1 MVARND
7 NYILMPKN
15 GEIKIRR
22 GSSGL
27 SEFVKRPVPTDDEVE
42 AFDNYVADQTKE
54 EEIKDSLAKIYQDD
68 LGNKVDVRK
77 LTRQPSRGWFFN
89 LVALVAVVFVLG
101 GAVYASYKYIYLKI
115 SSQSSVSL
123 SFEAKKEVTAGEE
136 FFYNLNYKNEE
147 KTRIDNIEITVKYPE
162 NFIFLEAE
170 PKPARNNDTWSLSS
184 LASRRSDAIK
194 IKGKLIGELD
204 SNNIILAD
212 ITYKPQNF
220 SSEFKKSASFET
232 KINDLG
238 LDLSFINSES
248 ALVSQEN
255 EIIVKF
261 KAKDLNYL
269 NNFRLNLEYPGEVE
283 IIKPALATTTAPAI
297 QADGEA
303 AWLIGNLGKNENEFK
318 LKFKV
323 KEKKQPQAEIKLKFS
338 LPAAAEN
345 QPTKYHVFYEKTII
359 YDVIK
364 SDLNINLIING
375 SALDQGVD
383 FGQTLNCSISYK
395 NLDDSAMKD
404 VIIMAALASDFLNW
418 QSLSDKNNGV
428 VSGNTISWSKQE
440 IPALADLPGGGGGVI
455 DFSIKVKPL
464 AVLDLSKTYQ
474 IKSQVNYSLAGKSAA
489 GESQSN
495 AITNKINSDLDLKE
509 QIRYFNDDNIA
520 VGSGPLPPKANETT
534 SLKVYWTINNNLHD
548 LNNLRINVSLP
559 ANVSWGEKNFASVG
573 SINYDSQT
581 NQVVWQI
588 GRLPVTA
595 YKASAEFSL
604 NLAPREADRN
614 KIMIILPGTNITASD
629 SVTNMPINKTLKA
642 KTTKLEDDNIANTD
656 GIVE

>member
-1 MVARND
+1 
-7 NYILMPKN
+7 MPKN

-27 SEFVKRPVPTDDEVE
+27 SEFVERPVPTDDEVE
-42 AFDNYVADQTKE
+42 AFDQYVADQAKAE
-54 EEIKDSLAKIYQDD
+54 EVKDSLAKIYQDD

-77 LTRQPSRGWFFN
+77 LIRQPNRGWFFN
-89 LVALVAVVFVLG
+89 LVAFLAVVLVLG

-123 SFEAKKEVTAGEE
+123 SFAAKQEVAAGEE

-147 KTRIDNIEITVKYPE
+147 KTQIDNIEIMVKYPE
-162 NFIFLEAE
+162 NFIFLAAE
-170 PKPARNNDTWSLSS
+170 PKPTKNNDTWSLPG
-184 LASRRSDAIK
+184 LASRRSHGIK
-194 IKGKLIGELD
+194 IKGKLVGLLD

-220 SSEFKKSASFET
+220 SSEFKKSASYET

-238 LDLSFINSES
+238 LDLSFINSTS
-248 ALVSQEN
+248 ALVNQEN
-255 EIIVKF
+255 EIMVKF

-269 NNFRLNLEYPGEVE
+269 NNFRLNLEHPAEVE
-283 IIKPALATTTAPAI
+283 IIKPALATTTAPTI
-297 QADGEA
+297 LADGDA
-303 AWLIGNLGKNENEFK
+303 AWLIGNFGKNENEFK

-338 LPAAAEN
+338 SPQPRPDEN
-345 QPTKYHVFYEKTII
+345 QPADYYVFYEKII
-359 YDVIK
+359 VYDVIK

-383 FGQTLNCSISYK
+383 FGQTLNYSISYK
-395 NLDDSAMKD
+395 NLGDSAMKD
-404 VIIMAALASDFLNW
+404 VIIMAALESDFLDW
-418 QSLSDKNNGV
+418 QSLSDKNNGIT
-428 VSGNTISWSKQE
+428 SGNAISWSKQE
-440 IPALADLPGGGGGVI
+440 IPALADLPARGEGVI

-464 AVLDLSKTYQ
+464 SALDLSKTYQ
-474 IKSQVNYSLAGKSAA
+474 VKSQVNYSLAGKSVA

-495 AITNKINSDLDLKE
+495 GITNKINSDLVLKE
-509 QIRYFNDDNIA
+509 QVRYFNDDNIA
-520 VGSGPLPPKANETT
+520 VGSGPLPPKAGQTT

-548 LNNLRINVSLP
+548 LNNLQINVNLP

-573 SINYDSQT
+573 SINYDNQN

-588 GRLPVTA
+588 GHLPVTA
-595 YKASAEFSL
+595 YQASAEFSL
-604 NLAPREADRN
+604 DLTPKESDRN

-629 SVTNMPINKTLKA
+629 SVTNMRINKTLRA
-642 KTTKLEDDNIANTD
+642 QTTKLEDDNIANTD